1 MKHKTHNGD
10 LLYMK
15 KIIILLSILMCSQ
28 ITNAGMVKKAVVGGV
43 IYENRLLI
51 GGLVAGYV
59 TNYREANELASEI
72 TKRILDEYNNGIK
85 YIHHGI
91 RNELIYRAETNLYKF
106 NVPLMILEKLDWID
120 KNVKRDIKENNERFK
135 EATTYL
141 TERAGEVVDW
151 SEEKNDKRC
160 SGSNSSD
167 SLLTM
172 VRYTSINYPKVN
184 VSPFTVSTYKHLTSS
199 SYPDY
204 REDELEHDHI
214 PSAQAVVAYLQ
225 NKKGR
230 ILTEKEKKR
239 VATNAIAIT
248 IPKQLHEAGRTHSG
262 NNTESLKELDGKD
275 TFVAFFKDYALHFLN
290 LQFRKNRTYHKKGIF
305 GDRETTMKLK
315 KARKKLIRGM
325 VKHFKLNNDLCL
337 FQKIK

>member
-1 MKHKTHNGD
+1 
-10 LLYMK
+10 MK
-15 KIIILLSILMCSQ
+15 KLLIILSIFMFLPQ
-28 ITNAGMVKKAVVGGV
+28 ITNAGMVKKAVVGGI
-43 IYENRLLI
+43 IYENRLII
-51 GGLVAGYV
+51 GGLVAGHV
-59 TNYREANELASEI
+59 TNYREANELASEM
-72 TKRILDEYNNGIK
+72 TLKILEEYNNGIK

-120 KNVKRDIKENNERFK
+120 KNVKRDIKENNKRFK

-151 SEEKNDKRC
+151 SEEENNKRC

-172 VRYTSINYPKVN
+172 VRYTSINYPKIN

-214 PSAQAVVAYLQ
+214 PSDKAVIEYIQ
-225 NKKGR
+225 KKKGR
-230 ILTEKEKKR
+230 NLTKKEKAR
-239 VATNAIAIT
+239 VNQNAIAIT
-248 IPKQLHEAGRTHSG
+248 IPKPLHVAGRTHSG
-262 NNTESLKELDGKD
+262 NNTWELQELDGKD

-290 LQFRKNRTYHKKGIF
+290 LQFKKNRTYHKKGIF

-315 KARKKLIRGM
+315 KARKNLIRGM